1 MKLTDELF
9 AKYTVIEDNLLPYGF
24 RKDGDS
30 YLYNCLI
37 HNGEFDL
44 RVAIQDRKID
54 AKLIEV
60 VFDEEYTMINV
71 ESVGSFVA
79 SLKEE
84 CGEALID
91 IRDKCFKEE
100 YFYFPQTNRIAELIK
115 ERYGVEPESNKDGFG
130 TNGVFRNPETRK
142 WIGLVM
148 YKKKLNVTGD
158 SEEKVEYLNLNF
170 KKDAELYNQK
180 GIYHP
185 YKKQNRHW
193 IVVIMDDALSD
204 REVMDLVD
212 ISYENSMRK

>member
-44 RVAIQDRKID
+44 SVAIKDRKID

-79 SLKEE
+79 PLKEE
-84 CGEALID
+84 CSEALID

-115 ERYGVEPESNKDGFG
+115 ERYGVEPERNKDGFG

-193 IVVIMDDALSD
+193 IVVIMDDTLSD

>member
-79 SLKEE
+79 SL
-84 CGEALID
+84 
-91 IRDKCFKEE
+91 
-100 YFYFPQTNRIAELIK
+100 
-115 ERYGVEPESNKDGFG
+115 
-130 TNGVFRNPETRK
+130 
-142 WIGLVM
+142 
-148 YKKKLNVTGD
+148 
-158 SEEKVEYLNLNF
+158 
-170 KKDAELYNQK
+170 
-180 GIYHP
+180 
-185 YKKQNRHW
+185 RH
-193 IVVIMDDALSD
+193 L
-204 REVMDLVD
+204 
-212 ISYENSMRK
+212 

>member
-9 AKYTVIEDNLLPYGF
+9 AKYTVIEANLLPYGF

-30 YLYNCLI
+30 YLYNRLI

-44 RVAIQDRKID
+44 RVVIKDRKTD

-60 VFDEEYTMINV
+60 IFDEEYTRINV
-71 ESVGSFVA
+71 ESSGSFVA

-84 CGEALID
+84 CSKVLID

-100 YFYFPQTNRIAELIK
+100 YFYSAQTNRIADLIK
-115 ERYGVEPESNKDGFG
+115 KKYGVEPERNKDGFG

-170 KKDAELYNQK
+170 KQDAELYNQK

-185 YKKQNRHW
+185 YKKQNKHW
-193 IVVIMDDALSD
+193 IVVIMDDTLSD
-204 REVMDLVD
+204 RKIMDLVH
-212 ISYENSMRK
+212 ISYQKSNL

>member
-9 AKYTVIEDNLLPYGF
+9 AKYTVIEDNLMPYGF

-37 HNGEFDL
+37 HNGEFDF

-71 ESVGSFVA
+71 ESVGRFVA

-84 CGEALID
+84 CSEALID

-115 ERYGVEPESNKDGFG
+115 ERYGVEPERNKDGFG

-193 IVVIMDDALSD
+193 IVVIMDDTLSD